1 MVDPLLLV
9 LAGVALY
16 TLAALA
22 LKARGY
28 LPPSVKVSGPIT
40 TLHTKRGRAF
50 LDWLASPGRFWRA
63 WGNFG
68 VGIALVVMA
77 GMFIVV
83 LQAGLTSVFNP
94 QPATPVNEPQN
105 VLVIPGVNDFL
116 PLAAAPSIVLG
127 LLVGLVVHEGGH
139 GLLCRVEDIDIDSMG
154 LAFLAFVP
162 VGAFVEP
169 DEESRRRA
177 DRGAQTRMFAA
188 GVTNNFLV
196 SLVGFLLLFG
206 PITAAIVPVAGVPV
220 GDTLSGSAA
229 NETAMEFGDVVTE
242 VDGKRV
248 TSQAEMDATLA
259 NTTDRQVTL
268 GLESGDSVTVDRY
281 LIVTRAVPSAVPG
294 IDLRGEEP
302 PRVETVDDEEIYT
315 EGAFRD
321 HVRDDP
327 VVNLTTDRG
336 STEFVAGA
344 YVARVAED
352 GAFADSEVPTDADRL
367 VVTRVDGERVV
378 SAEALG
384 TVLDQKTPG
393 DEVTVEAYVDG
404 ERRTY
409 EVTLGGSG
417 EDAVL
422 GVQLRRGVGGI
433 VLEDTGVDAYPAG
446 LFLDVLG
453 GNVDL
458 GGSGDFVRAIGL
470 VLFLPF
476 ISALGGGIDYN
487 FAGFNGPVQNFYTVQ
502 GPLSVLDGGTFV
514 LANAVFWTAWVNI
527 QLGLFN
533 CVPSFPL
540 DGGHILRTSTESIV
554 SRIPVG
560 NRRALVSMTTTVVS
574 LSMLAGLFLMIFGP
588 RLFS

>member
-83 LQAGLTSVFNP
+83 LQAGLTSVFDP

-139 GLLCRVEDIDIDSMG
+139 GLLCRVEEIDIDSMG

-206 PITAAIVPVAGVPV
+206 PITTAIVPVAGVPV

-229 NETAMEFGDVVTE
+229 NETAMEFGDVVTA
-242 VDGKRV
+242 VDGQRV

-281 LIVTRAVPSAVPG
+281 LIVTRAVPGAVPG
-294 IDLRGEEP
+294 IDLRGAEP
-302 PRVETVDDEEIYT
+302 PRVETVDGEAIYT
-315 EGAFRD
+315 EGGFRD
-321 HVRDDP
+321 QVREDP

-502 GPLSVLDGGTFV
+502 GPLSVLDGGAFV